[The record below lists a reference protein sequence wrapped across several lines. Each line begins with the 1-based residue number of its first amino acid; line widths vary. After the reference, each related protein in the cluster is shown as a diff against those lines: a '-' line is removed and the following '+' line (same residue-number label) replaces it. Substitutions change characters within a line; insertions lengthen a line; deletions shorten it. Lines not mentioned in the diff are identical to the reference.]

1 MRLASGVVERRG
13 AVVVAL
19 PVEEAHESVAV
30 VRFVF
35 GSALEERADGGHV
48 VAEGA
53 VVEGGEAGVVDD
65 GVVGRVAI

>member
-1 MRLASGVVERRG
+1 MGSASGVTERRG
-13 AVVVAL
+13 AVGIGL
-19 PVEEAHESVAV
+19 PVEEADEFVTI

-65 GVVGRVAI
+65 GVVGRIVV